1 MYHICSNTQFLIVLF
16 GYSKNCDFGECLFD
30 ILYFSD
36 ILSMSK
42 SEKCTKNKDN
52 VPQKSYHTSQETQK
66 GEHCLMRKSIYHSE
80 TISRC

>member
-36 ILSMSK
+36 IIK
-42 SEKCTKNKDN
+42 IRHKNFIVFAGLVYAPVLFFFKELKQCVCGLFN
-52 VPQKSYHTSQETQK
+52 LKK
-66 GEHCLMRKSIYHSE
+66 FMIF
-80 TISRC
+80 